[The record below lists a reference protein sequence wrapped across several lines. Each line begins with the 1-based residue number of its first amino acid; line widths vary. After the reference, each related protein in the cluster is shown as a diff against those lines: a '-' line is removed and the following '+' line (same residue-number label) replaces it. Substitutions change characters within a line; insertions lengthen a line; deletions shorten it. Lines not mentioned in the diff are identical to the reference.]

1 MALTDVQIC
10 NMALGHLAHTKF
22 IATLTERSLAAN
34 LCDLYFDPSRD
45 YVFEDFPWPFATS
58 YATLNLIA
66 EEPNDD
72 WLFSYRYPA
81 GCVFARRIRTTLG
94 RLDPNPPPFRVA
106 SDDQGRSI
114 YTNQENPVLEY
125 TKLVTDT
132 NLWPAVFG
140 MALSWY
146 LAGLIAP
153 GLAKDRK
160 QAMGALQVYEV
171 IKGQAQAQQL
181 NEQQQTLEPDSEMIR
196 VRQ

>member
-22 IATLTERSLAAN
+22 IAALNERSLAAN
-34 LCDLYFDPSRD
+34 LCDLYFEPARD
-45 YVFEDFPWPFATS
+45 FVLEDFPWPFATA
-58 YATLNLIA
+58 YGTLALVG
-66 EEPNDD
+66 EDPNDD
-72 WLFSYRYPA
+72 WDFSYRYPS
-81 GCVFARRIRTTLG
+81 GCLFARRLVTSLG
-94 RLDPNPPPFRVA
+94 RRDPNPPPFRIA
-106 SDDQGRSI
+106 SDAQGRLI
-114 YTNQENPVLEY
+114 YTNQETAVLEY

-160 QAMGALQVYEV
+160 QALAALQVYEV
-171 IKGQAQAQQL
+171 IKRQAEAQQL
-181 NEQQQTLEPDSEMIR
+181 NEQQQTVEPDSEMIR
-196 VRQ
+196 ARD